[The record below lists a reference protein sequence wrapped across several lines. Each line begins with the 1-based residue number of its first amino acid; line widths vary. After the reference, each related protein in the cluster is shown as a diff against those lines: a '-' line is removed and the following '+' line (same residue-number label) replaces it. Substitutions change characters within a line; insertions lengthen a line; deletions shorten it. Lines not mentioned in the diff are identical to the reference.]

1 MKFCIICDAKSTLI
15 FPLSISRNKTDQ
27 KSSRGHFISYDETP
41 SQEDSHKTPNS
52 QSILAKKLRVIEFQN
67 PKSLI
72 DLIFTIQQ
80 EMFWKEY
87 GQMKVLHIW
96 AIASHSKEEVI
107 PGFLLKNLIHSDLP
121 LCELE
126 GVFGLEII
134 RAIGYMHMLIY

>member
-1 MKFCIICDAKSTLI
+1 
-15 FPLSISRNKTDQ
+15 
-27 KSSRGHFISYDETP
+27 
-41 SQEDSHKTPNS
+41 
-52 QSILAKKLRVIEFQN
+52 
-67 PKSLI
+67 
-72 DLIFTIQQ
+72 
-80 EMFWKEY
+80 MFWKEY